1 MARIPM
7 GNFGNRVAAPVVQGP
22 QLPAMAFGA
31 DVAGPLAQGLEVAA
45 QSFGVEEQKREQEAK
60 RLERE
65 RKQEDEALTRAK
77 AANAVLDREIAVKTL
92 AAEISQQ
99 VEAGDIH
106 YNDAPKEFKK
116 RIADLG
122 TPNMA
127 GMDPV
132 TAENFSKGVK
142 RADFSGEGIIHGAMS
157 KARLADFRAQ
167 TDNILDKLGKQASL
181 PGADHAAINAQ
192 ADGLDEVG
200 KRAYGAGWAKK
211 KLDWIAGNWDAHLKQ
226 QAMTV
231 RDDLKGIKALE
242 EAITTGPYA
251 DKLHSNNRNTIISM
265 LTGYRTAKIQR
276 DEAVA
281 NKVQREQERVLKRA
295 EAEFNTF
302 QSLADKGTILAP
314 EYINRVVQMTAGTP
328 YQQGIKMLAQQAQE
342 TGGLASQP
350 VVAQE
355 AMLTQVD
362 TLIAQRGRTPE
373 LDKRREQIQKVLSGS
388 QADLKAN
395 GLRAG
400 LERGVIKDMAPLD
413 ISTPEAF
420 ASSVAIRLTQ
430 AEQVSQW
437 AGKPVSPLDAREAE
451 QVRGMLDALPPKQKS
466 QAVST
471 IAGAVGPKLAGALA
485 EQVEKQD
492 KPLALAFATAGSS
505 TTAGRYTSELILK
518 GAAAKKDGLPI
529 KDKFGKSRSALEW
542 EIAGHLD
549 GAFPDERALKAAKE
563 SANLIAFG
571 LAAEAKGSL
580 SDDDI
585 EAAVSLAIDGTII
598 KRNGK
603 KLPIP
608 PGWSEDDFARGLR
621 NASKGSDIQKQ
632 APDGKVRAGGV
643 EMSAADFAATVPGQE
658 LIYAGPGRYA
668 VIVKGRPVTNSAG
681 KPIIVGVR

>member
-7 GNFGNRVAAPVVQGP
+7 GNFGNRAAAPVVQGP

-167 TDNILDKLGKQASL
+167 TDNILDKLGKQVSL
-181 PGADHAAINAQ
+181 PGADPAAINAK
-192 ADGLDEVG
+192 ADALDDVG
-200 KRAYGAGWAKK
+200 RRAYGAGWAKK
-211 KLDWIAGNWDAHLKQ
+211 KQDWVDSNWDAHLNQ

-242 EAITTGPYA
+242 EAITAGPYA
-251 DKLHSNNRNTIISM
+251 DKLDSNRRNTIVAK
-265 LTGYRTAKIQR
+265 LEGYRTAKIQR

-373 LDKRREQIQKVLSGS
+373 LDKRREQIQKVLTGS
-388 QADLKAN
+388 QADLKDN

-400 LERGVIKDMAPLD
+400 LERGVIRDMAPLD
-413 ISTPEAF
+413 VSTPEAF
-420 ASSVAIRLTQ
+420 AASAAARLSQ

-437 AGKPVSPLDAREAE
+437 AGKPVSPLDSREAE
-451 QVRGMLDALPPKQKS
+451 QVRGMLDALPPKAKS
-466 QAVST
+466 QAVAT
-471 IAGAVGPKLAGALA
+471 IAAAVGPRLAGAMA
-485 EQVEKQD
+485 TQIEKQD

-518 GAAAKKDGLPI
+518 GAGAIKDGAVMKDDKKVTGWRATIAQELDGVLTNEVAATAAKD
-529 KDKFGKSRSALEW
+529 AAYY
-542 EIAGHLD
+542 IAAGMAQEN
-549 GAFPDERALKAAKE
+549 G
-563 SANLIAFG
+563 
-571 LAAEAKGSL
+571 GSL
-580 SDDDI
+580 SASKLR
-585 EAAVSLAIDGTII
+585 AAVSLAVDGDII
-598 KRNGK
+598 ERQGK
-603 KLPIP
+603 KLLIP
-608 PGWSEDDFARGLR
+608 AGWSEDDFARGLR
-621 NASKGSDIQKQ
+621 NASSGSDLIKQ

-643 EMSAADFAATVPGQE
+643 EMPAAEFAASIPGQE